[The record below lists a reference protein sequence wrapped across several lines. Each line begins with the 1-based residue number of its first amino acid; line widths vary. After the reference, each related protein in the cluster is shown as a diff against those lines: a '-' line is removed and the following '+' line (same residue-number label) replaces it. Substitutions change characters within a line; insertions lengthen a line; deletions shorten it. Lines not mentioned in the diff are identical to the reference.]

1 VNALSHYT
9 DWTIGHVHSGALGW
23 VVMVS
28 VGAIYHMVPRL
39 WNREMYSVGLVNTH
53 FWIHTI
59 GTIIYICA
67 MWVSGIMQGLM
78 WRATDDYGNLVYT
91 FAETVS
97 AMHPYYVLRSVGG
110 VLVLIGAAI
119 MLYNVIQTIRVGA
132 PRTEAA
138 AAKA

>member
-23 VVMVS
+23 VAMVS
-28 VGAIYHMVPRL
+28 VGAIYHLVPRL
-39 WNREMYSVGLVNTH
+39 WKTDIHSVSLVNTH

-59 GTIIYICA
+59 GTVIYICA

-78 WRATDDYGNLVYT
+78 WRATDDYGNLVYS
-91 FAETVS
+91 FAETVV

-110 VLVLIGAAI
+110 LLVLVGALI
-119 MLYNVIQTIRVGA
+119 MLYNVVMTIKKADTQPV
-132 PRTEAA
+132 TA